1 MTRTHSGSLV
11 AGGLN
16 WDSLPLKL
24 FAGGNAK
31 FWNPADIDFSRDRAD
46 WERLTEDERDYATRL
61 CAQFIA
67 GEEAVTEDIQPF
79 MAAMRAEGRLGDE
92 MYLTQFAFE
101 EAKHTQVFRLWL
113 DAVGITDDLHG
124 YLDDMPSYRTMF
136 YEELPDCLNALS
148 IDPSPAAQ
156 IRASV
161 TYNHIVEGMLA
172 LTGYYAWHKI
182 CVERGILPGMQ
193 ELVRRIGD
201 DERRHMAWGTFT
213 CRRHV
218 AADDANW
225 AVFETRMN
233 ELMPLGLRLIE
244 EGFALYD
251 PMPFDLF
258 EDEFMQYAADKGMR
272 RFGTINSARGRPLGE
287 IDLDYSPVQLEDTF
301 ADEDEK
307 ALAGVSPRRS
317 ELPHPHGLGVA
328 ERADAQAGEFAAVA
342 GSLDAAEPEFGVG
355 HRHPVDEDLAGLDV
369 VDEALLLG
377 LVVGPG
383 VGPQPEGGGV
393 GDLDGFVDA
402 RGAVHRGD
410 RAEDLFGVERHVL
423 GDVGDH
429 RRRVEPARPVGT
441 SCRRGGPS
449 RPRRRRRRPAWR
461 FRRDPTRWPAD
472 PRRCP
477 GRSDRRP

>member
-1 MTRTHSGSLV
+1 MTRTHSDSLA

-46 WERLTEDERDYATRL
+46 WERLNDDERDFATRL

-79 MAAMRAEGRLGDE
+79 MSAMREEGRLGDE

-113 DAVGITDDLHG
+113 DAVGLTEDLQT
-124 YLDDMPSYRTMF
+124 YLEPLPAYRTMF
-136 YEELPDCLNALS
+136 YDELPDCLNALS
-148 IDPSPAAQ
+148 SDASPAAQ

-161 TYNHIVEGMLA
+161 TYNHVVEGMLA

-225 AVFETRMN
+225 GVFESRMN
-233 ELMPLGLRLIE
+233 DLMPLALE
-244 EGFALYD
+244 ATVQGFALFD
-251 PMPFDLF
+251 VMPFGLVQ
-258 EDEFMQYAADKGMR
+258 DEFMQYAADKGMR
-272 RFGTINSARGRPLGE
+272 RFGTISSARGRPLAE

-301 ADEDEK
+301 AAEDEK
-307 ALAGVSPRRS
+307 ALA
-317 ELPHPHGLGVA
+317 
-328 ERADAQAGEFAAVA
+328 AV
-342 GSLDAAEPEFGVG
+342 
-355 HRHPVDEDLAGLDV
+355 
-369 VDEALLLG
+369 
-377 LVVGPG
+377 
-383 VGPQPEGGGV
+383 
-393 GDLDGFVDA
+393 
-402 RGAVHRGD
+402 
-410 RAEDLFGVERHVL
+410 
-423 GDVGDH
+423 
-429 RRRVEPARPVGT
+429 
-441 SCRRGGPS
+441 
-449 RPRRRRRRPAWR
+449 
-461 FRRDPTRWPAD
+461 
-472 PRRCP
+472 
-477 GRSDRRP
+477 

>member
-1 MTRTHSGSLV
+1 MTRTHSDSLA

-46 WERLTEDERDYATRL
+46 WERLNDDERDFATRL

-79 MAAMRAEGRLGDE
+79 MSAMREEGRLGDE

-113 DAVGITDDLHG
+113 DAVGMTEDLQP
-124 YLDDMPSYRTMF
+124 YLEPLPAYRTMF
-136 YEELPDCLNALS
+136 YDELPDSLNALS
-148 IDPSPAAQ
+148 SDASPAAQ

-161 TYNHIVEGMLA
+161 TYNHVVEGMLA

-225 AVFETRMN
+225 DVFESRMN
-233 ELMPLGLRLIE
+233 DLMPLALDATAQ
-244 EGFALYD
+244 GFALFD
-251 PMPFDLF
+251 VPPFNLVQ
-258 EDEFMQYAADKGMR
+258 DEMMQYAADKGMR
-272 RFGTINSARGRPLGE
+272 RFGTISSARGRPLAE

-301 ADEDEK
+301 AAEDEK
-307 ALAGVSPRRS
+307 ALA
-317 ELPHPHGLGVA
+317 
-328 ERADAQAGEFAAVA
+328 AV
-342 GSLDAAEPEFGVG
+342 
-355 HRHPVDEDLAGLDV
+355 
-369 VDEALLLG
+369 
-377 LVVGPG
+377 
-383 VGPQPEGGGV
+383 
-393 GDLDGFVDA
+393 
-402 RGAVHRGD
+402 
-410 RAEDLFGVERHVL
+410 
-423 GDVGDH
+423 
-429 RRRVEPARPVGT
+429 
-441 SCRRGGPS
+441 
-449 RPRRRRRRPAWR
+449 
-461 FRRDPTRWPAD
+461 
-472 PRRCP
+472 
-477 GRSDRRP
+477 